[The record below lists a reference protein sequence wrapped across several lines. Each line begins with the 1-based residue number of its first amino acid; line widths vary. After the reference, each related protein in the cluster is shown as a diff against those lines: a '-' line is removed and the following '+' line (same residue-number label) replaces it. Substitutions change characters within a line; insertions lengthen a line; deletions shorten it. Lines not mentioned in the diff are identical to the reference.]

1 MDIASLPVTRLK
13 GVGPKLAEK
22 LKRLGLHTVQDVLF
36 HLPLRYQDR
45 TRVLPMGG
53 LRPGMEAVVEGEIEL
68 ADVVF
73 RGRRSLICRV
83 SDGTGH
89 LHLRFFYFS
98 AAQQANLTRGRRLRL
113 FGEVRFGP
121 AGLEMIHPEYEFTDG
136 AQPAKA
142 EENLTPVYPAT
153 TGVHQLSLRKL
164 ARQALEKYLEKIE
177 ERLPPAVLQEL
188 RLPTLTEALAL
199 VHQPPPHTP
208 VELLAQGKHP
218 AVLRLAFEE
227 LLAHHLSLK
236 RLRARVQTESAPAM
250 SGAGRLMQQMLAQ
263 LPFQLTRAQQRVLD
277 EILTDLRKAHPMQ
290 RLVQGDVGSGKT
302 IVAACASLGAI
313 ESGLQVAVMAPTE
326 LLADQHLR
334 NFSGWL
340 EPLGVSVV
348 GLSGKLNGRARQG
361 ALEKIGSG
369 QAAVAVGTQALFQED
384 VEFADLGL
392 IIVDEQHR
400 FGVHQR
406 LALREKGRRGD
417 RRPHQLIMTATPI
430 PRTLAQSLYADLDVS
445 VIDEL
450 PPGRKPVETVAIPA
464 ARRADVVSRIHDA
477 CTAGRQAYW
486 VCPLIEESETLE
498 LETATDTAQALH
510 EALPELRVALIHGR
524 MKPLEKEKIMAAFK
538 RGDINLLVATTVI
551 EVGVDVPNASLMII
565 ENAERLGLS
574 QLHQLRGRIGRGPAE
589 SHCVLLY
596 QPPLS
601 EMARTRLAALRE
613 TSDGFEIARRDLE
626 MRGPGEVLGTRQAG
640 MPQFH
645 IADLLR
651 DRALLPRVQQLAD
664 LLLKEYPESVD
675 PIVRRWLSGADT
687 YGNV

>member
-1 MDIASLPVTRLK
+1 MDIASLPVTALK

-22 LKRLGLHTVQDVLF
+22 LKRLGLTTVQDVLF

-45 TRVLPMGG
+45 TQRRPIGS
-53 LRPGMEAVVEGEIEL
+53 LRPGMEAVVEGEVEL

-73 RGRRSLICRV
+73 RGRRSLVCRL
-83 SDGTGH
+83 SDATGH
-89 LHLRFFYFS
+89 LYLRFFYFT
-98 AAQQANLTRGRRLRL
+98 AAQQAHLARGRRLRL
-113 FGEVRFGP
+113 FGEVRLSS

-136 AQPAKA
+136 TQPAKV

-164 ARQALEKYLEKIE
+164 ARQALENYLEKID
-177 ERLPPAVLQEL
+177 ERLPSALLQEMQ
-188 RLPTLTEALAL
+188 LPTLTAALAL

-208 VELLAQGKHP
+208 VVLLTQGKHP
-218 AVLRLAFEE
+218 AVRRLAFEE

-236 RLRARVQTESAPAM
+236 RRRTRAQEDSAPAIT
-250 SGAGRLMQQMLAQ
+250 GPGQLLARLIAQ
-263 LPFQLTRAQQRVLD
+263 LPFQLTAAQQRVLD
-277 EILTDLRKAHPMQ
+277 EILHDLRQARPMQ

-302 IVAACASLGAI
+302 VVAACAGLGAI
-313 ESGLQVAVMAPTE
+313 ECGLQVAVMAPTE

-340 EPLGVSVV
+340 EPLGISVI
-348 GLSGKLNGRARQG
+348 GLSGKLAGRTRQTV
-361 ALEKIGSG
+361 LEKIGSG
-369 QAAVAVGTQALFQED
+369 QAAMVVGTQALFQEG
-384 VEFADLGL
+384 VQFKDLGL

-417 RRPHQLIMTATPI
+417 RRPHQLIMSATPI

-450 PPGRKPVETVAIPA
+450 PPGRKPVETVALPA
-464 ARRADVVSRIHDA
+464 ARRTDVVRRIRDA

-486 VCPLIEESETLE
+486 VCPLIEESEVLE
-498 LETATDTAQALH
+498 LQTATDTAQALH
-510 EALPELRVALIHGR
+510 AALPELKIALVHGR
-524 MKPLEKEKIMAAFK
+524 MKSPEKEKIMAAFK

-551 EVGVDVPNASLMII
+551 EVGVDVPNASLMIV

-574 QLHQLRGRIGRGPAE
+574 QLHQLRGRIGRGQAE

-601 EMARTRLAALRE
+601 PMARARLAALRE

-651 DRALLPRVQQLAD
+651 DHALLPRVQQAAD
-664 LLLKEYPESVD
+664 LLFKEYPEHVD
-675 PIVRRWLSGADT
+675 PIVRRWIGAAES